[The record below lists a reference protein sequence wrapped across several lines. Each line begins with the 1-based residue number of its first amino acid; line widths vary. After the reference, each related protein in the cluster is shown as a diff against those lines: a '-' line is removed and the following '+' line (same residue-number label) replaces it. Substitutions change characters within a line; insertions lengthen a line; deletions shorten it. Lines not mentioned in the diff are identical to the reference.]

1 MAQISPNVG
10 AGELVAG
17 ASVLSRPADEFV
29 NDPSLE
35 AVWVSKAVDHAE
47 VYFNILCSVD
57 PKILRLTAHDDFI
70 LKTFREQFP
79 DMKVDVLIED
89 EMKSPEGKVK
99 WREFCEKFKDVVED
113 YNFGTL
119 LRLDSKGEYSE
130 ENTMLSTR
138 IQFYA
143 IELARNKEGLNDSI
157 RNNFKPS
164 RTKKS

>member
-1 MAQISPNVG
+1 MAQISADLG

-17 ASVLSRPADEFV
+17 ASVLSRPAEEY
-29 NDPSLE
+29 PSVE
-35 AVWVSKAVDHAE
+35 AMWVSKAVDHAE

-57 PKILRLTAHDDFI
+57 PKILRLTAHDDEI
-70 LKTFREQFP
+70 LKSFRADFP
-79 DMKVDVLIED
+79 DLKVDVLNEE
-89 EMKSPEGKVK
+89 EMKSPEGKAK
-99 WREFCEKFKDVVED
+99 WREFCEKFKDMIED

-119 LRLDSKGEYSE
+119 LRLDAKGEYSE
-130 ENTMLSTR
+130 ANTMLSTR

-157 RNNFKPS
+157 RDNFKPS

>member
-1 MAQISPNVG
+1 MAQISPEMG
-10 AGELVAG
+10 AGELVTG
-17 ASVLSRPADEFV
+17 ASVLSRPAEEFV

-35 AVWVSKAVDHAE
+35 AMWVSKAVDHAE
-47 VYFNILCSVD
+47 VYFNIICSVD
-57 PKILRLTAHDDFI
+57 PKILRLTTHDDVI
-70 LKTFREQFP
+70 YKTFREHFP
-79 DMKVDVLIED
+79 DLKVDLLIED

-99 WREFCEKFKDVVED
+99 WREYCEKFKDVVED

-119 LRLDSKGEYSE
+119 LRLNTRGEYSE

-157 RNNFKPS
+157 RDNFKPS